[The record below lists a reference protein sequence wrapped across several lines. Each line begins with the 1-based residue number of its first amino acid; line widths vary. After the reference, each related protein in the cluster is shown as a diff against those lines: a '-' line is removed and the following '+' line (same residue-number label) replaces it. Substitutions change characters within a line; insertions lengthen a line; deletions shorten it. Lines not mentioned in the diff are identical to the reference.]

1 MDSKEELWVNDQQNV
16 KKMPTKWLI
25 GGVHENNEQKKV
37 LLANTRFQIING
49 SSLSNHLILGFHINK
64 HCIFHSSK
72 LNFI

>member
-25 GGVHENNEQKKV
+25 GGVHENNKQKKV
-37 LLANTRFQIING
+37 LLANTRFQIITG
-49 SSLSNHLILGFHINK
+49 SSLSNHLILGFHIINN
-64 HCIFHSSK
+64 CIFHSSK

>member
-25 GGVHENNEQKKV
+25 GGVHENNKQKIV

-49 SSLSNHLILGFHINK
+49 SSLSNHLILGFHIINN
-64 HCIFHSSK
+64 CIFHSSK